1 MKLLGIDVG
10 TTGVKAGVFSQDG
23 QMLGCG
29 METYGVDLPAPGRAE
44 QDGALV
50 WQKTKLAVRAAV
62 AQGGGDVAAASVSAQ
77 GDALLLLDREQRL
90 LAPVQLG
97 MDYRGSAQAEEMEKR
112 WGKEALYKR
121 TGMPPHPL
129 NFFLKLMWV
138 ATNHP
143 ALLQKTHRAM
153 TNADFMVLRLCG
165 EAKLDSGSAGR
176 TMAVRLSDGRWD
188 QELLDAAGVA
198 QEKLSEICP
207 SGTPVGWVR
216 KELAQELGLSE
227 KTIVAAGAHDQVC
240 AALGA
245 GVCKVGMAL
254 DSHGT
259 AEVVSTLLPAP
270 ALTGGLLAGGCPCY
284 PYALPGKFF
293 TFGLNHTGGVCLQRY
308 KDFFAVEGYGPLL
321 EALPEEPTRLLT
333 VPILQAVESGMSMGT
348 VTGLSLST
356 TREEAVKSLLEGLCF
371 EMRRYLELFQQ
382 EGGAV
387 EELRCVGGG
396 ARFPAGLQLKADVYG
411 RPVAT
416 LRVREAAC
424 LGAALLAGKA
434 AGIYASLEESAAAAA
449 RVEAVYQPNSKK
461 RNLYQQKYE
470 EYLRL
475 RRNLQETE

>member
-138 ATNHP
+138 AKNHP

-153 TNADFMVLRLCG
+153 TYADFMVLRLCG

-207 SGTPVGWVR
+207 SGTPVGWGP
-216 KELAQELGLSE
+216 E
-227 KTIVAAGAHDQVC
+227 
-240 AALGA
+240 GA
-245 GVCKVGMAL
+245 G
-254 DSHGT
+254 
-259 AEVVSTLLPAP
+259 PR
-270 ALTGGLLAGGCPCY
+270 AGP
-284 PYALPGKFF
+284 F
-293 TFGLNHTGGVCLQRY
+293 
-308 KDFFAVEGYGPLL
+308 
-321 EALPEEPTRLLT
+321 
-333 VPILQAVESGMSMGT
+333 
-348 VTGLSLST
+348 
-356 TREEAVKSLLEGLCF
+356 
-371 EMRRYLELFQQ
+371 
-382 EGGAV
+382 
-387 EELRCVGGG
+387 
-396 ARFPAGLQLKADVYG
+396 
-411 RPVAT
+411 
-416 LRVREAAC
+416 
-424 LGAALLAGKA
+424 
-434 AGIYASLEESAAAAA
+434 
-449 RVEAVYQPNSKK
+449 
-461 RNLYQQKYE
+461 
-470 EYLRL
+470 
-475 RRNLQETE
+475 